1 MFLLKLYVTYSVKVQ
16 ICVSAFEGFHNFCL
30 RTCFMTAL
38 RGSHNTSNNI
48 LFFFLQDS
56 LLHHLAGHIIHQPA
70 RNSLFFVGP
79 SGVHPIMLW

>member
-1 MFLLKLYVTYSVKVQ
+1 
-16 ICVSAFEGFHNFCL
+16 
-30 RTCFMTAL
+30 MTAL

-79 SGVHPIMLW
+79 SGVHPIML